1 MEERKTAA
9 AETTTE
15 STDDAK
21 VLRNPESAK
30 SSKLNPQNESKISML
45 GRELEN
51 KSELLEEQ
59 ATVSNNTDGIFIVKS
74 ANQAMQDAKNVPDPK
89 PLWLSL
95 WNEGEVCCLFA
106 DSGVGKSIYAVQIA
120 TAIAQKQ
127 SVLYFDFELTEK
139 QFQLRYTNDKGENYK
154 WPDKLFRVEA
164 DPEKMNLDN
173 FEKEVIEGIEA
184 LAQKYDTKV
193 LIIDNLSWLCNAAE
207 DGELAAKLMKELM
220 KFKKKHGWSI
230 LVLAHTPKRDMNR
243 PINQNDISG
252 SKKIPNFIDSAF
264 SIGFSILGES
274 NRYIKE
280 IKTRLGK
287 TTYGANNVINAVI
300 EKSDNF
306 LCFKNIGYGS
316 ESDHLSRLT
325 KANQK
330 ANNSPV
336 ENDNSRQFFES
347 ILEHN
352 KNYQH
357 KDLLELVMSN
367 RKKSNG
373 NYYCKRSCI
382 DYINN
387 AVNIGV
393 LAKIEDGE
401 DKDKYKLSAK
411 VQS

>member
-9 AETTTE
+9 AETTTDVL
-15 STDDAK
+15 TDDAK
-21 VLRNPESAK
+21 VLRNSESAK
-30 SSKLNPQNESKISML
+30 ESKVNPKSTNKISML
-45 GRELEN
+45 SQELEE
-51 KSELLEEQ
+51 KSKLLDEQ
-59 ATVSNNTDGIFIVKS
+59 ATVGSKSDGIFIVKS
-74 ANQAMQDAKNVPDPK
+74 ANQAMQDAKDIPDPK

-120 TAIAQKQ
+120 TAIAQNQ
-127 SVLYFDFELTEK
+127 NVLYFDFELTEK
-139 QFQLRYTNDKGENYK
+139 QFQLRYTNEKGENYK

-164 DPEKMNLDN
+164 NPEKMNLDN
-173 FEKEVIEGIEA
+173 FEKEVIDGIEA
-184 LAQKYDTKV
+184 LAQKYNTKV

-243 PINQNDISG
+243 PITQNDISG

-264 SIGFSILGES
+264 SIGFSVLGES

-306 LCFKNIGYGS
+306 LCFKTVGYGS
-316 ESDHLSRLT
+316 ESEHLQQPKRQNRDTPSTDDSKSDKL
-325 KANQK
+325 KA
-330 ANNSPV
+330 V
-336 ENDNSRQFFES
+336 F
-347 ILEHN
+347 
-352 KNYQH
+352 
-357 KDLLELVMSN
+357 
-367 RKKSNG
+367 
-373 NYYCKRSCI
+373 
-382 DYINN
+382 
-387 AVNIGV
+387 
-393 LAKIEDGE
+393 AKIFKEQDGGINYNE
-401 DKDKYKLSAK
+401 LARLVGKEYGYKIDPKDKKCKSGQKRIDDGINESLICKHDDGKYYLKS
-411 VQS
+411 

>member
-30 SSKLNPQNESKISML
+30 SSKVNPKSTNKISML
-45 GRELEN
+45 SQELEE
-51 KSELLEEQ
+51 KSKLLDEQ
-59 ATVSNNTDGIFIVKS
+59 ATVGSKSDEIFIVKS
-74 ANQAMQDAKNVPDPK
+74 ANQAMQDAKDIPDPK

-120 TAIAQKQ
+120 TAIAQNQ
-127 SVLYFDFELTEK
+127 NVLYFDFELTEK
-139 QFQLRYTNDKGENYK
+139 QFQLRYTNEKGENYK
-154 WPDKLFRVEA
+154 WPSKLFRVEA
-164 DPEKMNLDN
+164 NPEKMNLDN
-173 FEKEVIEGIEA
+173 FEKEVIDGIEA
-184 LAQKYDTKV
+184 LAQKYNTKV

-243 PINQNDISG
+243 PITQNDISG

-264 SIGFSILGES
+264 SIGFSVLGDS

-300 EKSDNF
+300 EKTDNF
-306 LCFKNIGYGS
+306 LCFRTIGYGNES
-316 ESDHLSRLT
+316 EHLQQAKRLNKDYRDTDNSKSEKLQKAFAKIFKTNKDGIGYRELARLLT
-325 KANQK
+325 KEYGYK
-330 ANNSPV
+330 A
-336 ENDNSRQFFES
+336 
-347 ILEHN
+347 
-352 KNYQH
+352 
-357 KDLLELVMSN
+357 
-367 RKKSNG
+367 
-373 NYYCKRSCI
+373 
-382 DYINN
+382 
-387 AVNIGV
+387 
-393 LAKIEDGE
+393 
-401 DKDKYKLSAK
+401 DKDSGISKSAK
-411 VQS
+411 DRITEGLTDNIICKKDDKYYLSE